1 MTTTVAAFIVTVLGS
16 LSIGLLMLRR
26 SSRNE
31 AWLLKIESQRRTPP
45 EH

>member
-1 MTTTVAAFIVTVLGS
+1 MTITLVAFIITVLAS
-16 LSIGLLMLRR
+16 LSVGFLLLKR

-45 EH
+45 ER